1 MANLKTKKSIRRQ
14 LRLLRN
20 LREYCLDDREVV
32 KFLSNEIRVLE
43 KLLDDIVMEEYNPLS
58 TRFDKWD
65 WFFSNITS

>member
-1 MANLKTKKSIRRQ
+1 MANHKTKKSIRRQ

-43 KLLDDIVMEEYNPLS
+43 KLLDDIAMEEYNPLS

-65 WFFSNITS
+65 

>member
-58 TRFDKWD
+58 TRFDNW
-65 WFFSNITS
+65 N

>member
-20 LREYCLDDREVV
+20 LREYCLDDREVL

-65 WFFSNITS
+65 

>member
-43 KLLDDIVMEEYNPLS
+43 KLLDDIAMEEYNPLS

-65 WFFSNITS
+65 

>member
-20 LREYCLDDREVV
+20 LREHCLDDREVV

-65 WFFSNITS
+65 